1 MTTVN
6 EDRLRTMLAERSG
19 LDRDSLWYPV
29 YAVPRDFGL
38 TWPLTAGQADD
49 VLKELLHGLRRVL
62 PAPRPTAEQD
72 NQNGAVERYVYLA
85 EITDRY
91 ERCDT
96 RRILERLH
104 ARGITPARPDFGG
117 EDWRMPDPYTG
128 EGEPP
133 VDRAL
138 ALRDRTGDPAA
149 YRAALL
155 AAVREDPRQIDC
167 WAHLGS
173 VALDRADSDPTAL
186 TEALGYYQTA
196 IAVAELSLPSAFTGV
211 IPWSQL
217 DNRPFHRALHG
228 LGLAWWRL
236 AETSKAAAVMGNSLG
251 TNPNDN
257 QGVRYLISKV
267 NKGTPW
273 SRTSEN

>member
-1 MTTVN
+1 MTTVT
-6 EDRLRTMLAERSG
+6 EDGLRTMLAERSG

-29 YAVPRDFGL
+29 YAVPRDFNL
-38 TWPLTAGQADD
+38 TWPLTTGQADD
-49 VLKELLHGLRRVL
+49 VLRDLLDGLRRVL
-62 PAPRPTAEQD
+62 PAPQVESGPDGEI
-72 NQNGAVERYVYLA
+72 GAGERYVYLS

-104 ARGITPARPDFGG
+104 DRGITPARLDFGG
-117 EDWRMPDPYTG
+117 EDWRMPAPYTG
-128 EGEPP
+128 EGDPP

-138 ALRDRTGDPAA
+138 ALRERTGDSAA

-167 WAHLGS
+167 WAHLGND
-173 VALDRADSDPTAL
+173 ALERADSDATAL
-186 TEALGYYQTA
+186 TEALGYFQTA
-196 IAVAELSLPSAFTGV
+196 VAVAELSLPPAFTGV
-211 IPWSQL
+211 LAWSQL

-236 AETSKAAAVMGNSLG
+236 AETSKAAVVMSNSLR

-257 QGVRYLISKV
+257 QGVRHMISEV

-273 SRTSEN
+273 SRTAEN

>member
-1 MTTVN
+1 MTTVS
-6 EDRLRTMLAERSG
+6 EEGLRAMLAERSG

-38 TWPLTAGQADD
+38 AWPLTAGQADD
-49 VLKELLHGLRRVL
+49 VLKELLDGLRRVL
-62 PAPRPTAEQD
+62 PAPRPEAGPDEET
-72 NQNGAVERYVYLA
+72 GAAERYVYLA

-96 RRILERLH
+96 RRILKRLH
-104 ARGITPARPDFGG
+104 DRGITPARPDFGG

-128 EGEPP
+128 EGDPP

-167 WAHLGS
+167 WAHLGTD
-173 VALDRADSDPTAL
+173 ALERVDSDATAL
-186 TEALGYYQTA
+186 TEALDYYQTA
-196 IAVAELSLPSAFTGV
+196 VAVAELSLPPAFTG
-211 IPWSQL
+211 ILPWSQL

-236 AETSKAAAVMGNSLG
+236 AETSKAAAVMGNSLW

-257 QGVRYLISKV
+257 QGVRHLISKV

-273 SRTSEN
+273 SRTAEN